1 MKIAVLFAGFF
12 FSPSLAGAFA
22 PASLLILRS
31 HQQHCSSR
39 VTPTTLRA
47 EGEAPQYETRNVVLL
62 KAEPVGEDESA
73 VLLHIDREEGD
84 AEPFTYEPGH
94 VLALEIQYNATRD
107 THVIDNKT
115 MADAQK
121 NEMWM
126 RGPYTVSAATPYT
139 LNILTRTV
147 GAKSRAFAQ
156 AEPGTPLR
164 VGGKF
169 KVPIAKGISDH
180 TKRVVLISTGVGIGP
195 CVGAIEQMLSSGAE
209 YTVDLI
215 SSFRFPNQVIYK
227 TYLEFWQE
235 AYEGK
240 FTFIPIVT
248 DEVGRLSAS
257 DENMKL
263 ITDSNVC
270 SLTQTHYHLIGNGQM
285 VNEFKQGLLKAGVPK
300 EKVTLEVYFNHKEP
314 VNQEAIDRIATTIKA
329 AALVNG
335 ASKQ

>member
-1 MKIAVLFAGFF
+1 
-12 FSPSLAGAFA
+12 LAGAFA
-22 PASLLILRS
+22 PSLLLS
-31 HQQHCSSR
+31 HQHCST
-39 VTPTTLRA
+39 VTSTTLRA

-84 AEPFTYEPGH
+84 EEPFTYEPGH

-107 THVIDNKT
+107 THVDNKT
-115 MADAQK
+115 MKDAQK

-169 KVPIAKGISDH
+169 KVPIAKGISDQ

-195 CVGAIEQMLSSGAE
+195 CVGAIEQMLSSGTE

-257 DENMKL
+257 DENLKL

-314 VNQEAIDRIATTIKA
+314 ANQEAIDRIATTIKA

>member
-1 MKIAVLFAGFF
+1 MKIAVLFAGFLF
-12 FSPSLAGAFA
+12 HSLAGAFA
-22 PASLLILRS
+22 PSLLLHHHGTTTTATS
-31 HQQHCSSR
+31 
-39 VTPTTLRA
+39 TTLHA
-47 EGEAPQYETRNVVLL
+47 EGKAPDYETRNVVLL

-73 VLLHIDREEGD
+73 ILLHIDREEGD
-84 AEPFTYEPGH
+84 EVPFTYEPGH

-107 THVIDNKT
+107 TNVDNKT
-115 MADAQK
+115 MADAQN

-126 RGPYTVSAATPYT
+126 RGPYTVSSATPYT
-139 LNILTRTV
+139 LTILSKTV
-147 GAKSRAFAQ
+147 GAKSRAFAS

-169 KVPIAKGISDH
+169 KVPIAKGISEN

-195 CVGAIEQMLSSGAE
+195 CVGAIEQMLSNGAD
-209 YTVDLI
+209 YTTIDLI

-240 FTFIPIVT
+240 FSFKPIVT
-248 DEVGRLSAS
+248 DQVGRLSAS

-263 ITDSNVC
+263 ITESSVC
-270 SLTQTHYHLIGNGQM
+270 SLTETHYHMIGNGQM

-300 EKVTLEVYFNHKEP
+300 EKITLEVYFNHKEP
-314 VNQEAIDRIATTIKA
+314 VNPDAIERIATTIKA
-329 AALVNG
+329 AELVNG